1 MKPFS
6 KIVVLSLLIFF
17 VASCITVRFEN
28 PQPADGKRITQFPD
42 YLVGVY
48 SNDENDT
55 LHIGEN
61 SFKFKDDTV
70 NISGKVSADEFILNE
85 FEDYHVLNI
94 KTDNIWDVYLVK
106 RTNGSINVYTFQFDS
121 DDTDELVEKLNKI
134 TPVKQVK
141 EDDDE
146 LDYLLVNPTSLEFK
160 EIIDAGI
167 ISNSIE
173 FTLLNGVE
181 E

>member
-6 KIVVLSLLIFF
+6 KAAILLLLIFF

-28 PQPADGKRITQFPD
+28 PQPADGKRLNKFPE

-48 SNDENDT
+48 SNEESDT
-55 LHIGEN
+55 LHIGKN

-70 NISGKVSADEFILNE
+70 NISGKVSADEFVLNE
-85 FEDYHVLNI
+85 FEGYHILNI
-94 KTDNIWDVYLVK
+94 QTDNIWDVYLVK

-121 DDTDELVEKLNKI
+121 DKIEDLLEKLNKI

-141 EDDDE
+141 GDDDE
-146 LDYLLVNPTSLEFK
+146 LDYLLINPTSAQFR

-167 ISNSIE
+167 ISSSIE
-173 FTLLNGVE
+173 FTLLNGE
-181 E
+181 EE